1 MGVCVTVQTLAGHK
15 ARSGAH
21 LSGEARARG
30 AYPMHTK
37 PGLRQSTQHAAGNR
51 ETSVSGAVGTWN
63 HHWDLVSRLHTQAS
77 GLPEGP
83 SPTQ

>member
-1 MGVCVTVQTLAGHK
+1 
-15 ARSGAH
+15 
-21 LSGEARARG
+21 
-30 AYPMHTK
+30 MHTK